1 MKYKKNYYGTHEDY
15 DDEEYAELRAG
26 QKRRPIRNWTR
37 AYTQNR
43 DEVEVIDDF
52 YSNRKS
58 YR

>member
-26 QKRRPIRNWTR
+26 QKRRPIRSWTK
-37 AYTQNR
+37 AYVQNQ
-43 DEVEVIDDF
+43 DEADVIDDF
-52 YSNRKS
+52 YSNGKS